1 MDSVIFVVTLPIYF
15 EKRMRNSRSAI
26 DFVLDW
32 DMLTLSS
39 FNTLHFKGAVPP
51 INQCELPDKLL
62 MLHLQ

>member
-39 FNTLHFKGAVPP
+39 FNTLH
-51 INQCELPDKLL
+51 
-62 MLHLQ
+62 